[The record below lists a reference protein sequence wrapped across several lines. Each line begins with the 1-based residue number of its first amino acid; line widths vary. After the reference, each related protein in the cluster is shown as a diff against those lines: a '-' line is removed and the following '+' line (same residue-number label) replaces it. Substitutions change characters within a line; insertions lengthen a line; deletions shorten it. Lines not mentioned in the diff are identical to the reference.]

1 MFEGGGG
8 KPRHFES
15 AKDEEVSVSPCRSFY
30 NALCSRTHSDSSCPY
45 TQLAA
50 TQLLILQLLGATS
63 SQKQAYDDQAN
74 ITAQEADIL
83 AHGGLDERVHFLPN
97 PAFRV
102 RLGEVRCL
110 RSGLLLSTR

>member
-8 KPRHFES
+8 RPRHFDS
-15 AKDEEVSVSPCRSFY
+15 AKDEEVSVSPCRSIY
-30 NALCSRTHSDSSCPY
+30 SALFPQTHSDSSCSY

-74 ITAQEADIL
+74 ISAQEADIL

-110 RSGLLLSTR
+110 RFGVPLSAR